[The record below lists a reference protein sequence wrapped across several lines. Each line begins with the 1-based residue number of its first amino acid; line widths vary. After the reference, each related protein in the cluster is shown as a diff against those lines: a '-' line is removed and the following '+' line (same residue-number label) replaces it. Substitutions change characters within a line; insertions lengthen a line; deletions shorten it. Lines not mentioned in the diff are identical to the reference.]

1 MKNILFFILVFL
13 IICRPGL
20 TGEPGDEAIKK
31 DQNKEV
37 SNSISENSNE
47 NNKTLENNKTV
58 ENKKDEPVKIDIDK
72 ITKALKE
79 KVGPEETKNN
89 NLEKVDPFSKD
100 LLTTREQR
108 KDLGKDSLY
117 PVSSFKLVATI
128 LSEDLNNM
136 ALIELPGL
144 NNDQVII
151 QVGQKIGRHQGIV
164 KEINETSM
172 LVVENKKL
180 LTLRIN
186 N

>member
-20 TGEPGDEAIKK
+20 TGESGDEVIKK
-31 DQNKEV
+31 DQTKEI
-37 SNSISENSNE
+37 SNSTSESSNE
-47 NNKTLENNKTV
+47 NNKKV

-89 NLEKVDPFSKD
+89 NLDKTDPFSKD

-151 QVGQKIGRHQGIV
+151 QVGQKIGRDQGV
-164 KEINETSM
+164 VQEINETTM
-172 LVVENKKL
+172 KVVENKKL
-180 LTLRIN
+180 LTLRIEN
-186 N
+186 

>member
-20 TGEPGDEAIKK
+20 TGESGDEVIKK
-31 DQNKEV
+31 DQTKEI
-37 SNSISENSNE
+37 SNSISEKSN
-47 NNKTLENNKTV
+47 KNNKTV
-58 ENKKDEPVKIDIDK
+58 ENKKDEPVKIDVDK
-72 ITKALKE
+72 ITEALKA

-89 NLEKVDPFSKD
+89 DLVKVDPFSKD

-117 PVSSFKLVATI
+117 PVSSLKLVATI
-128 LSEDLNNM
+128 LSEGFNNM

-151 QVGQKIGRHQGIV
+151 QVGQKIGRDQGV
-164 KEINETSM
+164 VQEINETTM
-172 LVVENKKL
+172 KVVENKKL
-180 LTLRIN
+180 LTLRIEN
-186 N
+186 

>member
-20 TGEPGDEAIKK
+20 TGESGDEVIKK
-31 DQNKEV
+31 DQSKEI
-37 SNSISENSNE
+37 SNSTSESSNE
-47 NNKTLENNKTV
+47 NNKKV

-72 ITKALKE
+72 ITEALKA

>member
-20 TGEPGDEAIKK
+20 TGESGDEVIKK
-31 DQNKEV
+31 DQTKEI
-37 SNSISENSNE
+37 SNSTSESSNE
-47 NNKTLENNKTV
+47 NNKKV

-89 NLEKVDPFSKD
+89 NLEKTDPFSKD

-151 QVGQKIGRHQGIV
+151 QVGQKIGRDQGV
-164 KEINETSM
+164 VQEINETTM
-172 LVVENKKL
+172 KVVENKKL
-180 LTLRIN
+180 LTLRIEN
-186 N
+186 

>member
-20 TGEPGDEAIKK
+20 TGESGDEVIKK
-31 DQNKEV
+31 DQNKE
-37 SNSISENSNE
+37 ISKSTSESSNE
-47 NNKTLENNKTV
+47 NNKKV
-58 ENKKDEPVKIDIDK
+58 ENKKDEPVKIDVDK
-72 ITKALKE
+72 ITEALKA

-108 KDLGKDSLY
+108 KDLEKDSLY

-128 LSEDLNNM
+128 LSEDQNNM

-151 QVGQKIGRHQGIV
+151 QVGQKIGRHQGV
-164 KEINETSM
+164 VQEINETSM